1 MPAGLWEPLQ
11 VSLSKF
17 GTRKT
22 QLHRLGCNVLRW
34 ENQSVLLKK
43 IHQKGETAMSLVG
56 TGKKGTT
63 RRGFVKNIT
72 AGAGGLALAS
82 SLRGALTPNQSE
94 LFAAPEGTPSAD
106 GTKYGK
112 YFLSDNHQPPKA
124 NDFVSLNSLPPF
136 PEIASPQTY
145 FRGASALPGAT
156 ATIGWQVFTAPVC
169 WETPHTH
176 KYDEFLIFL
185 GAELPDLCKSFD
197 AEIDFWMGEDMEKH
211 TITSTT
217 VIFIPKGL
225 MHSPLNFRAI
235 RKPVLFHALYLGPSL
250 DRENTIKDFDLTK
263 FDWGGPVNLKTFGPP
278 KKK

>member
-1 MPAGLWEPLQ
+1 
-11 VSLSKF
+11 
-17 GTRKT
+17 
-22 QLHRLGCNVLRW
+22 
-34 ENQSVLLKK
+34 
-43 IHQKGETAMSLVG
+43 MSLVG
-56 TGKKGTT
+56 AKKKGTT

-72 AGAGGLALAS
+72 AGAGGIALAS
-82 SLRGALTPNQSE
+82 SLREALTPN
-94 LFAAPEGTPSAD
+94 PSGLIASPQKVRSTN
-106 GTKYGK
+106 GAKYGK
-112 YFLSDNHQPPKA
+112 YFLSDNGQPPKA

-185 GAELPDLCKSFD
+185 GAQPPDFCKSFD
-197 AEIDFWMGEDMEKH
+197 AEIDFWMGEEMEKH

-217 VIFIPKGL
+217 VIFIPKGI

-250 DRENTIKDFDLTK
+250 DSERLPNFDLTT
-263 FDWGGPVNLKTFGPP
+263 FDWGGPANLKTFGPP
-278 KKK
+278 KRK

>member
-1 MPAGLWEPLQ
+1 
-11 VSLSKF
+11 
-17 GTRKT
+17 
-22 QLHRLGCNVLRW
+22 
-34 ENQSVLLKK
+34 
-43 IHQKGETAMSLVG
+43 MSLVG
-56 TGKKGTT
+56 TRKKGTT

-72 AGAGGLALAS
+72 AGAGGIALAS
-82 SLRGALTPNQSE
+82 SLREALTPNPSG
-94 LFAAPEGTPSAD
+94 LIAAPEETQSTD

-112 YFLSDNHQPPKA
+112 YFLSDNRQPPKA

-185 GAELPDLCKSFD
+185 GAQWPDFCKSFD
-197 AEIDFWMGEDMEKH
+197 AEIDFWMGEEMEKH

-217 VIFIPKGL
+217 VLFIPKGL
-225 MHSPLNFRAI
+225 MHCPLNFRAI

-250 DRENTIKDFDLTK
+250 DRQDTIKNFDLTT
-263 FDWGGPVNLKTFGPP
+263 FNWGGPVNLKTFGPP
-278 KKK
+278 KKKKS

>member
-1 MPAGLWEPLQ
+1 
-11 VSLSKF
+11 
-17 GTRKT
+17 
-22 QLHRLGCNVLRW
+22 
-34 ENQSVLLKK
+34 
-43 IHQKGETAMSLVG
+43 MSLVG
-56 TGKKGTT
+56 TNENGTT

-82 SLRGALTPNQSE
+82 SLREALAPHQGE
-94 LFAAPEGTPSAD
+94 LFAAPEQVPSAD

-112 YFLSDNHQPPKA
+112 YFLIDDRKPPKA
-124 NDFVSLNSLPPF
+124 NDFVSLNSIPPF

-156 ATIGWQVFTAPVC
+156 ATIGWQVFKAPVC

-197 AEIDFWMGEDMEKH
+197 AEIDFWMGEEMEKH

-217 VIFIPKGL
+217 IIYIPKGIV
-225 MHSPLNFRAI
+225 HSPLNFRAI

-250 DRENTIKDFDLTK
+250 DRQETIKNFDLTK
-263 FDWGGPVNLKTFGPP
+263 FDWGGPVNLKIFGPP
-278 KKK
+278 KK

>member
-1 MPAGLWEPLQ
+1 M
-11 VSLSKF
+11 SF
-17 GTRKT
+17 DGT
-22 QLHRLGCNVLRW
+22 N
-34 ENQSVLLKK
+34 E
-43 IHQKGETAMSLVG
+43 
-56 TGKKGTT
+56 KGTT
-63 RRGFVKNIT
+63 RRGFVKEIT
-72 AGAGGLALAS
+72 AGAGGLAIAS
-82 SLRGALTPNQSE
+82 ALQGALMPNPSE
-94 LFAAPEGTPSAD
+94 LLAAENAAPSAD

-112 YFLSDNHQPPKA
+112 FFLSDNHQPPKA
-124 NDFVSLNSLPPF
+124 NDFVSLNSIPPF

-156 ATIGWQVFTAPVC
+156 ATIGWQVFKAPVC

-197 AEIDFWMGEDMEKH
+197 AEIDFWMGEEMEKH

-217 VIFIPKGL
+217 IIFIPKGI
-225 MHSPLNFRAI
+225 MHSPLNFKII

-250 DRENTIKDFDLTK
+250 DRQNTIKDFDLTK

-278 KKK
+278 KK

>member
-1 MPAGLWEPLQ
+1 
-11 VSLSKF
+11 
-17 GTRKT
+17 
-22 QLHRLGCNVLRW
+22 
-34 ENQSVLLKK
+34 
-43 IHQKGETAMSLVG
+43 MSQAP
-56 TGKKGTT
+56 TTKKGTT
-63 RRGFVKNIT
+63 RRGFVKEIT
-72 AGAGGLALAS
+72 AGAGAIALAS
-82 SLRGALTPNQSE
+82 SLQEALTPNQSA
-94 LFAAPEGTPSAD
+94 LFAAADQTPSAD

-124 NDFVSLNSLPPF
+124 NDFVSLNSIPPF

-156 ATIGWQVFTAPVC
+156 ATIGWQVFKAPVC

-197 AEIDFWMGEDMEKH
+197 AEIDFWMGEEMEKH

-217 VIFIPKGL
+217 IIYIPKGIP
-225 MHSPLNFRAI
+225 HSPLNFRAI

-250 DRENTIKDFDLTK
+250 DRQETVKNFDLHS
-263 FDWGGPVNLKTFGPP
+263 FNWGGPVNLKTFGPP
-278 KKK
+278 PKKK

>member
-1 MPAGLWEPLQ
+1 
-11 VSLSKF
+11 
-17 GTRKT
+17 
-22 QLHRLGCNVLRW
+22 
-34 ENQSVLLKK
+34 
-43 IHQKGETAMSLVG
+43 MSLDS

-72 AGAGGLALAS
+72 AGAGSIALAS
-82 SLRGALTPNQSE
+82 SLQAVLASNQSE
-94 LFAAPEGTPSAD
+94 LFAAPEGGQSTD
-106 GTKYGK
+106 GTNYEK
-112 YFLSDNHQPPKA
+112 YFLRDSGQPPKA
-124 NDFVSLNSLPPF
+124 MDFVGLNSLPPF

-169 WETPHTH
+169 WETPHIH

-185 GAELPDLCKSFD
+185 GAELPDLCSSFD
-197 AEIDFWMGEDMEKH
+197 AEIDLWMGEEMEKY

-217 VIFIPKGL
+217 VVFIPKGVQ
-225 MHSPLNFRAI
+225 HAPLNFRAI

-250 DRENTIKDFDLTK
+250 DRENRVPDFDLTT
-263 FDWGGPVNLKTFGPP
+263 FDWGGPVNLKTFGAP